1 MSFLLAALLATT
13 APTPT
18 ATSAAPISRPLTAGP
33 TAALAGTL
41 AMPVGRARA
50 TLLIIPGSGP
60 TDRDG
65 NNVMGVA
72 AAPYRMLASDLA
84 ARGIATVRI
93 DKRGMFA
100 SKAAGNPNAASI
112 ALYARD
118 TADWVAATRRAT
130 GARCVWLAGHSE
142 GGLIALVS
150 AHQPGICGLILIAAP
165 GRPLGQIIR
174 AQLLAN
180 PANAPLL
187 PPALAALDQ
196 LEAGKHADLAK
207 MHPALAKGLFN
218 PKVQDYLIEAF
229 RYDPAA
235 LAKGTTVPLL
245 IVQGEHDIQVS
256 RADADRLASAQPR
269 AKLAVIAGMNH
280 VLKIA
285 PADRAANV
293 ATYADP
299 ALPLAPG
306 LVDAI
311 VGFVTGAKK

>member
-1 MSFLLAALLATT
+1 MSFLLAALMATAT
-13 APTPT
+13 PTP
-18 ATSAAPISRPLTAGP
+18 ATPVSRPVTAGP
-33 TAALAGTL
+33 AGALAGTL
-41 AMPVGRARA
+41 TMPVGRPRA

-65 NNVMGVA
+65 NNVLGVA
-72 AAPYRMLASDLA
+72 TAPYRMLASDLA
-84 ARGIATVRI
+84 AKRIATVRI

-100 SKAAGNPNAASI
+100 SKTAGNPNAASI

-150 AHQPGICGLILIAAP
+150 AHQPDICGLILIAAP

-196 LEAGKHADLAK
+196 LEAGKHADLSK
-207 MHPALAKGLFN
+207 MHPALAQGLFN
-218 PKVQDYLIEAF
+218 PKVQDYLIEAL

-235 LAKGTTVPLL
+235 LAKGTTVPIL
-245 IVQGEHDIQVS
+245 IVQGDHDIQVP
-256 RADADRLASAQPR
+256 RADADRLAAAQPR

-306 LVDAI
+306 LVDTI
-311 VGFVTGAKK
+311 VGFVTGAKKNE